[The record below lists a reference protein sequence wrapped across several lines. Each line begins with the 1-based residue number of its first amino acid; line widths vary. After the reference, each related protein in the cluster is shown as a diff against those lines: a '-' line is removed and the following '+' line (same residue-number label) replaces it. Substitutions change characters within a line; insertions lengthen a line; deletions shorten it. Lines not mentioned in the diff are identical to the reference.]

1 MTVVLG
7 ATLLALR
14 IVGGVL
20 AVLLAAVAVVLFLP
34 VGLDIRW
41 SKKEGAH
48 WQARF
53 GPLSLPLY
61 PFPEEMPA
69 DPLGLARTQKAGK
82 KPKRKSADAPGLDA
96 QAGKTV
102 SATEE
107 GAPPSSASAAPQK
120 QGQGKNAPGPE
131 PRETPSPMPGADEM
145 DGLLKAGRIL
155 ARAMWPH
162 RAWLLQK
169 TRVLHL
175 CVYWTVTGEDA
186 ADTAVTYGRRIAL
199 FNTLLSIARDHLE
212 IRSDSLRLE
221 PDFTGEQKEKRS
233 FSCQLRARA
242 YIMIKIIRILLR
254 RDPQSGQTPLQ
265 QILAAFGE

>member
-1 MTVVLG
+1 MTVRVRCHAAGTADCGWRTGGTAGSGCRCFVLTGRAGYPLEQKGRG
-7 ATLLALR
+7 ALAGKVR
-14 IVGGVL
+14 P
-20 AVLLAAVAVVLFLP
+20 AVPAA
-34 VGLDIRW
+34 
-41 SKKEGAH
+41 
-48 WQARF
+48 
-53 GPLSLPLY
+53 LSIPRRN
-61 PFPEEMPA
+61 A
-69 DPLGLARTQKAGK
+69 GRSARTCPSQKAGK
-82 KPKRKSADAPGLDA
+82 KPQTQKHDAPGLDA

-120 QGQGKNAPGPE
+120 QEQGKNAPGPE
-131 PRETPSPMPGADEM
+131 PREAPPPMPGADEM

-175 CVYWTVTGEDA
+175 CVYWTVTEEDA

-254 RDPQSGQTPLQ
+254 RDPQSGQTPLATDPGS
-265 QILAAFGE
+265 IW

>member
-1 MTVVLG
+1 
-7 ATLLALR
+7 
-14 IVGGVL
+14 
-20 AVLLAAVAVVLFLP
+20 
-34 VGLDIRW
+34 
-41 SKKEGAH
+41 
-48 WQARF
+48 
-53 GPLSLPLY
+53 
-61 PFPEEMPA
+61 
-69 DPLGLARTQKAGK
+69 
-82 KPKRKSADAPGLDA
+82 
-96 QAGKTV
+96 
-102 SATEE
+102 
-107 GAPPSSASAAPQK
+107 
-120 QGQGKNAPGPE
+120 
-131 PRETPSPMPGADEM
+131 M

-175 CVYWTVTGEDA
+175 CVYWTVTEEDA